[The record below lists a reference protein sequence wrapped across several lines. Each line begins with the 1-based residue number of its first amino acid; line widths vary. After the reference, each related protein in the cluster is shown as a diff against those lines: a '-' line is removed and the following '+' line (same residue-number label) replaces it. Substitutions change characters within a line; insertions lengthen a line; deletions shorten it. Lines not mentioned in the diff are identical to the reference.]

1 MPNSGGRLA
10 QGRAT
15 THSEPAHAVSQSYPL
30 VLRNS
35 DYVWWKPV
43 AGVVLLLVG
52 ALLVVPVVLMPV
64 LAIAVTL
71 EGGSGSF
78 TERFS
83 AAMHVDQ
90 VTPSSMLYLNLT
102 LASLTVLAM
111 PIVRRVHGMSPRWLA
126 SVMPGVRWKFF
137 FACLG
142 LGVIALAAC
151 QAVQALLPGDPTVNS
166 SQAEPPTGQL
176 LVTAVVILLTTP
188 LQALGEEYGFRGY
201 LMQAFGS
208 LFFSRAAALVITSL
222 LFAFAHG
229 VQNVPLFLDR
239 FAFGLMAGLAVILLG
254 GLEAGIA
261 LHILNN
267 VVAFGIAIAYDQIGN
282 ALNVTAVSWW
292 QIPVT
297 VVQNGVYLLLVLVV
311 ARRMTLS
318 NRTPALPG

>member
-1 MPNSGGRLA
+1 MSSSEGPPM
-10 QGRAT
+10 QGRT
-15 THSEPAHAVSQSYPL
+15 IRHSTSVHAAYLNYPL

-35 DYVWWKPV
+35 RYSWWKPV
-43 AGVVLLLVG
+43 AGVVLMLLGV
-52 ALLVVPVVLMPV
+52 LILVPVVLMPV
-64 LAIAVTL
+64 LAVAVTL
-71 EGGSGSF
+71 QGGRESF
-78 TERFS
+78 TERF
-83 AAMHVDQ
+83 AASMQVDQ
-90 VTPSSMLYLNLT
+90 VTPASMLYLNLT

-111 PIVRRVHGMSPRWLA
+111 VIERLVHGMSPRWLA
-126 SVMPGVRWKFF
+126 SVLPGMRWRFF

-142 LGVIALAAC
+142 LGVIALAAS
-151 QAVQALLPGDPTVNS
+151 QAVQALLPGDPIVS
-166 SQAEPPTGQL
+166 SGQAELPTGQL
-176 LVTAVVILLTTP
+176 LATAVVILVTTP
-188 LQALGEEYGFRGY
+188 LQAMGEEYAFRGY

-222 LFAFAHG
+222 LFAFSHG

-267 VVAFGIAIAYDQIGN
+267 VLAFAIAIAYNEVGS
-282 ALNVTAVSWW
+282 ALNVTVVSWW

-297 VVQNGVYLLLVLVV
+297 VVQNGVFLLLVLVL

-318 NRTPALPG
+318 NCTPEVSG